1 MILILSIF
9 FCLNIFYNLN
19 ISSINQAVYTD
30 AALNKDTIKLN
41 DDFKMEKTFQE
52 HFNSLILSVICGIVV
67 GKLSEMLGHPKML
80 GMLVTGIILN
90 YVLPE
95 IFIPIP
101 HSWTAKFWPVVLTS
115 VVCRAGLALQM
126 ETFRNN
132 LIVTLCLGAIPVLIE
147 SLFLVG
153 LTKYIFNLP
162 TSYAITLGFGVGC
175 VSPGVVVPMLMGIIE
190 KMQGKGQIPR
200 LMLAALGT
208 DNFIGTMGFGIGI
221 TSITNELLN
230 NKNMLNFNARS
241 DSQIEMS
248 RPIQNDFNWFMKRL
262 LFESTSSVFIGFILG
277 MIGMLLKSKLL
288 KSYFKIYFLHAIFF
302 GVTTLLMVTLKLNGY
317 IGMAISSVL
326 ISWCVVGNY
335 WEKSEIENA
344 HYNLKNVWKFSEP
357 FLFTIIGLNI
367 SFNTIPFEL
376 LYRGIGI
383 IVLGA
388 IVRLIITILLCRV
401 SNLSATESVFV
412 GGTWCGKASIQAT
425 ICTATVDLVHSQLI
439 VLKEDEENAQI

>member
-41 DDFKMEKTFQE
+41 DDIKMEKTFQE

-115 VVCRAGLALQM
+115 VVCRA
-126 ETFRNN
+126 
-132 LIVTLCLGAIPVLIE
+132 GAIPVLIE

-344 HYNLKNVWKFSEP
+344 DYNLKNVWKFSEP

-388 IVRLIITILLCRV
+388 IVR
-401 SNLSATESVFV
+401 
-412 GGTWCGKASIQAT
+412 CGKASIQAT